1 MNREKLLG
9 LRKPVSLP
17 FCLSSVSLSL
27 FFPLSPVIYLCFI
40 YVCIYMHVCIPM
52 HMYSSYMCISHI
64 CICTYLRY
72 TYMYAYFIYTYV
84 YHKDVPERRDTG
96 KRNRGQQSEIAVAV
110 WTPTHDKGK
119 ETHIYE
125 SWVICTSPSYLAVLL
140 STSSATT
147 GEFVKS
153 PS

>member
-1 MNREKLLG
+1 
-9 LRKPVSLP
+9 
-17 FCLSSVSLSL
+17 
-27 FFPLSPVIYLCFI
+27 
-40 YVCIYMHVCIPM
+40 
-52 HMYSSYMCISHI
+52 
-64 CICTYLRY
+64 
-72 TYMYAYFIYTYV
+72 MYAYFIYTYV

-96 KRNRGQQSEIAVAV
+96 KRNLGQQSEIAVAV
-110 WTPTHDKGK
+110 WTPAHDKGK
-119 ETHIYE
+119 ERHIYE